1 MIVLRFSIQRGN
13 LIEDLNKMCHV
24 FIFLSMQRKTLLCVI
39 MLSVNCIHFSQLV
52 NDYVT

>member
-24 FIFLSMQRKTLLCVI
+24 FIFLSMQKKDIVVCNNVECQLYTL
-39 MLSVNCIHFSQLV
+39 
-52 NDYVT
+52 